1 MHEQIVGFSET
12 GTLKDDSKIVE
23 TQQTMSKILA
33 DRIYSSGYLP
43 VIDVDV
49 QWTTHR
55 NEEDDCY
62 EFKITM
68 YGVYVGEERSKR
80 ELAWSN
86 GKTLR
91 IR

>member
-1 MHEQIVGFSET
+1 MHEPIVGFSET

-23 TQQTMSKILA
+23 TQQAMSKILA
-33 DRIYSSGYLP
+33 DRLYHSGYLP

-55 NEEDDCY
+55 NDEEDHY

-80 ELAWSN
+80 EFAWSN

>member
-1 MHEQIVGFSET
+1 MHEPIVGFSEE
-12 GTLKDDSKIVE
+12 GTLKDDSKIIE
-23 TQQTMSKILA
+23 TQQVMSKILA
-33 DRIYSSGYLP
+33 DRLYSTGYLP

-55 NEEDDCY
+55 NEEEDWY

-68 YGVYVGEERSKR
+68 YGVFVGSERSKR
-80 ELAWSN
+80 EFAWSN

>member
-1 MHEQIVGFSET
+1 MHEPIIGFSET
-12 GTLKDDSKIVE
+12 GILKDDSKIIE
-23 TQQTMSKILA
+23 TQNAMSKILA
-33 DRIYSSGYLP
+33 DRLYSTGYLP
-43 VIDVDV
+43 VIDVDI

-55 NEEDDCY
+55 KEEDDCY

-68 YGVYVGEERSKR
+68 YGVYVGTDRSKR

-91 IR
+91 VR

>member
-1 MHEQIVGFSET
+1 MHEQIIGFSEE

-23 TQQTMSKILA
+23 TQQIMSKILA
-33 DRIYSSGYLP
+33 DRLYTTGYLP

-55 NEEDDCY
+55 DDEEDCY
-62 EFKITM
+62 LFKITM
-68 YGVYVGEERSKR
+68 YGVYVGTERSKR
-80 ELAWSN
+80 EFAWSN